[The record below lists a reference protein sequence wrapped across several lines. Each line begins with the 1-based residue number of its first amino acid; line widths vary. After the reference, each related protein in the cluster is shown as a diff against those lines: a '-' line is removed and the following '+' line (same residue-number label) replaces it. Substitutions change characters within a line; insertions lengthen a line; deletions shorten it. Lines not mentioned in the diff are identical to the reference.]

1 MRAKFEFD
9 DTLMSTHTIDDRR
22 AEAAR
27 VEADRV
33 AARQRELD
41 AQREGA
47 SSPSER
53 IRIWE
58 RLHGL
63 RLPRDPA
70 HPLLAV
76 IARQTALSLLD
87 VQNEQQ
93 RRLTP

>member
-53 IRIWE
+53 SGSGKGCMVCVYRETLRI
-58 RLHGL
+58 
-63 RLPRDPA
+63 PY
-70 HPLLAV
+70 
-76 IARQTALSLLD
+76 
-87 VQNEQQ
+87 
-93 RRLTP
+93 